1 MPCVV
6 RYAVHHG
13 MHHAMHH
20 AELHATCH
28 ATQERTEPGPNGEL
42 VMLADAFLDSMF
54 ELAGMHGVCMM
65 HAL

>member
-1 MPCVV
+1 
-6 RYAVHHG
+6 